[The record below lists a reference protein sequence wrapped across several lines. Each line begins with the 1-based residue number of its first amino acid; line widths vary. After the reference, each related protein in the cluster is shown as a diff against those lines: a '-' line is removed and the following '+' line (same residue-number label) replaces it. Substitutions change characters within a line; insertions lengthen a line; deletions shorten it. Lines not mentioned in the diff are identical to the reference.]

1 MSEMKKQAA
10 GAPLLT
16 IENGSFA
23 YKGGPQ
29 ILKDINIEV
38 GAGEIL
44 AVLGPNGAGKTT
56 LLRCMMDMLHWQEGR
71 SLLDGEDIRSM
82 PASKLWRRM
91 AYVPQARSAAASYT
105 AFQTVLLGRSSRIG
119 AFSAPSEEDMKV
131 AERVMER
138 LGISH
143 LAGKPCHAISGGE
156 LQMVLIA
163 RAMAAEPEV
172 LVLDEPESNL
182 DFRNQLIVLDAMTAL
197 AAEGVAC
204 IFNTH
209 YPAHALQRAGKSL
222 MLSKEGRAV
231 FGDTVSVVTEENIRR
246 AFGVEAL
253 IGEVETPQNIMKNVV
268 AVGISGG
275 RQADEDAGSGGK
287 ARGGEDSRSAAD
299 GRRADGSCGPA
310 DPAHGEY
317 SSPDAS
323 HTTLASVTV
332 IMKNNERAGQIN
344 RAFREYDHLLI
355 GRMGLPHRSTDK
367 FIITVMLEGPAA
379 DIEALAHRLSLI
391 PDISVKTTYE

>member
-1 MSEMKKQAA
+1 MS
-10 GAPLLT
+10 LLK

-38 GAGEIL
+38 HAGEIL

-56 LLRCMMDMLHWQEGR
+56 LLRCMMDMLHWQSGH
-71 SLLDGEDIRSM
+71 SLLDGEDIRTM
-82 PASKLWRRM
+82 PAPKLWRRM

-119 AFSAPSEEDMKV
+119 AFSAPSEEDMEV

-138 LGISH
+138 LGIEH

-163 RAMAAEPEV
+163 RAMAAEPEI

-182 DFRNQLIVLDAMTAL
+182 DFKNQLIVLDTMTAL

-222 MLSKEGRAV
+222 MLSKEGQAV
-231 FGDTVSVVTEENIRR
+231 FGDTTAVVTEDNIRR
-246 AFGVEAL
+246 AFGVDAL
-253 IGEVETPQNIMKNVV
+253 IGEVETPHNIMKNVV
-268 AVGISGG
+268 AVGISEGAG
-275 RQADEDAGSGGK
+275 REKESTDSAGSK
-287 ARGGEDSRSAAD
+287 SV
-299 GRRADGSCGPA
+299 
-310 DPAHGEY
+310 
-317 SSPDAS
+317 
-323 HTTLASVTV
+323 LASVTV
-332 IMKNNERAGQIN
+332 IMQSNERAGLIN
-344 RAFREYDHLLI
+344 SAFREYNHLLI
-355 GRMGLPHRSTDK
+355 GRMGLPHRSSDK
-367 FIITVMLEGPAA
+367 YIITVMLEGPAA
-379 DIEALAHRLSLI
+379 EIEALSHRLSLI
-391 PDISVKTTYE
+391 PDISVKTTYA

>member
-1 MSEMKKQAA
+1 MS
-10 GAPLLT
+10 LLR

-29 ILKDINIEV
+29 ILKDINIDV
-38 GAGEIL
+38 GPGEIL

-56 LLRCMMDMLHWQEGR
+56 LLRCMMDMLHWQSGC

-131 AERVMER
+131 AEQVMER
-138 LGISH
+138 LGIAH
-143 LAGKPCHAISGGE
+143 LADKPCHAVSGGE

-163 RAMAAEPEV
+163 RAMAAEPEI

-182 DFRNQLIVLDAMTAL
+182 DFKNQLIVLDAMTAL

-209 YPAHALQRAGKSL
+209 YPSHALQRAGKSL
-222 MLSKEGRAV
+222 MLSKDGWSI
-231 FGDTVSVVTEENIRR
+231 FGDTTGVVTEDNIRK

-253 IGEVETPQNIMKNVV
+253 IGEVETPQSIMKNVV
-268 AVGISGG
+268 AVGLSEGAAEKEEAG
-275 RQADEDAGSGGK
+275 QNDAG
-287 ARGGEDSRSAAD
+287 AENV
-299 GRRADGSCGPA
+299 
-310 DPAHGEY
+310 
-317 SSPDAS
+317 
-323 HTTLASVTV
+323 LASITV
-332 IMKNNERAGQIN
+332 IMQSNERAGLIN
-344 RAFREYDHLLI
+344 KAFSEYNHLLI
-355 GRMGLPHRSTDK
+355 GRMGLPHRSSDK
-367 FIITVMLEGPAA
+367 YIISVMLEGPAA
-379 DIEALAHRLSLI
+379 DIDALSHRLSLI